1 MERYRRN
8 YSATNHYSKAELSS
22 EEFSSAVELAKK
34 INFLDKYN
42 LWRKIE
48 LINGTGQGEIV
59 VKVTWNEAEVADVI
73 DFYDER
79 EKEAEIALKE
89 LTSGREIV

>member
-1 MERYRRN
+1 MERYGRN

-73 DFYDER
+73 DFYDKR

>member
-8 YSATNHYSKAELSS
+8 YSATNHYSKEELNS

-48 LINGTGQGEIV
+48 LVNGTGQGEIV
-59 VKVTWNEAEVADVI
+59 VKVTWNEIEMADVI
-73 DFYDER
+73 DYYDER

>member
-1 MERYRRN
+1 MNRYRKDYAVTNN
-8 YSATNHYSKAELSS
+8 YSKEELNS

-34 INFLDKYN
+34 INFLDKYS

-59 VKVTWNEAEVADVI
+59 VKVTWKEAEMAAMI